1 MNLLDVFTAVF
12 LVYFMLRGF
21 FRGFAQDL
29 FGLGGLIV
37 AVFVGVLIYHP
48 AGRMV
53 ADLTGIP
60 KHLAGIAAFIV
71 LFLIILAV
79 FAFVGRMFS
88 EALKK
93 LRLSAVNRVLGV
105 GFGGVKGVLI
115 TGVLL
120 FGIDSMLRHVGRA
133 TTMDR
138 TLFARPVMDLAM
150 ALIGQLIPGG
160 L

>member
-29 FGLGGLIV
+29 FGLAGLIV
-37 AVFVGVLIYHP
+37 AVFVGVLAYHP
-48 AGRMV
+48 AGRFL
-53 ADLTGIP
+53 AGLTGFP
-60 KHLAGIAAFIV
+60 KQLMGAAAFLV
-71 LFLIILAV
+71 LLMVILAV
-79 FAFVGRMFS
+79 FAFVGKMFS
-88 EALKK
+88 DALKK

-120 FGIDSMLRHVGRA
+120 FAIESMLRHVGRA
-133 TTMDR
+133 RYMEQ
-138 TLFARPVMDLAM
+138 TLFARHVLDLAM
-150 ALIGQLIPGG
+150 ALIGRLVPGG